1 MMPGMIGWQGDQERG
16 NDMTDD
22 NRKSGSADPFNPLG
36 LPDLQKLLEQM
47 QVPGVDFGRLTEDA
61 RKNIEALQEANQAAA
76 AGWQALA
83 EKQRE
88 IFQETMQRWQEAM
101 TPTPDDGVSMERQAE
116 LAREGFERAI
126 ENMREL
132 AQIAADSQSKT
143 MEIMRERFEEN
154 LKRMMAPTEKSD
166 E

>member
-1 MMPGMIGWQGDQERG
+1 
-16 NDMTDD
+16 MTDD
-22 NRKSGSADPFNPLG
+22 NRKSGEADPFNPLG

-47 QVPGVDFGRLTEDA
+47 QVPGVDIGRLTEDA

-101 TPTPDDGVSMERQAE
+101 TPTPDHGASMERQAE
-116 LAREGFERAI
+116 LARE
-126 ENMREL
+126 
-132 AQIAADSQSKT
+132 
-143 MEIMRERFEEN
+143 
-154 LKRMMAPTEKSD
+154 
-166 E
+166 